1 VRLRL
6 PLRRIPLIPKDG
18 SGGALTTSPRIS
30 LPLRDVS
37 EAKMS
42 EKKFLSW
49 VGFKDQ
55 EETTSDTQHSSA
67 ATLSGSQSNVAR
79 IRELENQLAEL
90 RSRRDITSL
99 TKEEFEILASETA
112 MSLIK
117 TAQSRE
123 SKANLTA
130 QKVINDANR
139 ATRELVEQAQG
150 KAETI
155 LSQAESRG
163 RKYIKAAEAD
173 AEEKIAEASQ
183 EAEQMVSSKKREAT
197 AILTSAKR
205 EADSMVAG
213 AVNDISNY
221 RSWLTTAIAEA
232 SRLHKIQS
240 QSLSAAEQAI
250 EQTRHRLATAFEK
263 LSSLAGDIEVN
274 LGSDNRP
281 KAKSYIRAKDTTSE
295 DFDIPA
301 VPSRKKSTK
310 KTAAKKTAAKKKPA
324 AKRK

>member
-1 VRLRL
+1 M
-6 PLRRIPLIPKDG
+6 
-18 SGGALTTSPRIS
+18 A
-30 LPLRDVS
+30 
-37 EAKMS
+37 

-55 EETTSDTQHSSA
+55 SESPSETQTTPEA
-67 ATLSGSQSNVAR
+67 AMTGSQSNVAR

-90 RSRRDITSL
+90 RSRRDLTSL
-99 TKEEFEILASETA
+99 SKEEFEILASETA

-123 SKANLTA
+123 SKAVAMA
-130 QKVINDANR
+130 QKAISDGTRV
-139 ATRELVEQAQG
+139 TRELVEQAQL
-150 KAETI
+150 KAESI

-183 EAEQMVSSKKREAT
+183 EAEQIVSSRKREAG

-232 SRLHKIQS
+232 ARLHKIQS
-240 QSLSAAEQAI
+240 QSLNSAEQAI

-263 LSSLAGDIEVN
+263 LASLATDIDSN
-274 LGSDNRP
+274 LDENNRP
-281 KAKSYIRAKDTTSE
+281 RTKSYVRSNISAELEIS
-295 DFDIPA
+295 IPA
-301 VPSRKKSTK
+301 VPSRKKKTVK
-310 KTAAKKTAAKKKPA
+310 KKVAKKKPA